1 MTATVAADG
10 LEREFRHTRRNV
22 FLLTMAQAILGS
34 APPIAFAVGGIAA
47 YQMLGDDKNLATAP
61 LTGFNVGTAAGTVV
75 VAILARYLSRR
86 VSFVIGA
93 LLEACGGMIAAIAIF
108 KSDFWLLV
116 AGLILTGVAAG
127 FTQKFR
133 FAAADASPSYYK
145 STAISWILA
154 GGIISGVLGPQI
166 AIFTKDL
173 FAPISFVGAF
183 VAFAPM
189 GIIAAIILAF
199 LKLPELHKTG
209 AAAADIAPPRPLADI
224 VVNRRFLTGMYCGI
238 VSYALMT
245 FMMTGAPLAMVYEC
259 GFSSDL
265 STQGIQFHVL
275 AMFAPSF
282 FTGRLIRR
290 FGAESIVAFGLGIL
304 MFCAVIAHMGVE
316 LWNFWGALVLL
327 GLGWNFGF
335 IGATSIVAQSYR
347 PNEADKVQGFHDI
360 ILFSMVALSS
370 FASGQVFSTFGWDA
384 MILPVWPLSIIG
396 LLLLFF
402 FGRPAA
408 PDKTV

>member
-1 MTATVAADG
+1 MTATVDG
-10 LEREFRHTRRNV
+10 LDSEFSHTRRNV
-22 FLLTMAQAILGS
+22 FLLTAAQAILGS

-93 LLEACGGMIAAIAIF
+93 LLEACGGLIAAIAIF

-116 AGLILTGVAAG
+116 AGLLLTGVAAG

-183 VAFAPM
+183 VAFAPL

-199 LKLPELHKTG
+199 LKLPALHKTG
-209 AAAADIAPPRPLADI
+209 AAAANIAPPRPLADI

-290 FGAESIVAFGLGIL
+290 FGAETIVAAGLGIL

-408 PDKTV
+408 PDQTV